1 MHTRCWNLFSSSR
14 TFRLHIV
21 HSLLSV
27 RYRHVCLCVHAGCT
41 LIVVAQVAGMD
52 RYHCLQHTLL
62 GCMYDLYWGCSL
74 VSRLFRLQIMQAS
87 INVGLHSHVH
97 GIVRYACAA
106 FLRVPCTRMIAMCLM
121 GAPVTGSMHIFLP
134 GVTLVS
140 RLFRS
145 QNMHSH
151 QSIMI

>member
-14 TFRLHIV
+14 TFRLHIAFRIERAV
-21 HSLLSV
+21 QARVFVCACGLHTHRCCSGCRHGSLSSPSAHFVGMHV
-27 RYRHVCLCVHAGCT
+27 R
-41 LIVVAQVAGMD
+41 
-52 RYHCLQHTLL
+52 
-62 GCMYDLYWGCSL
+62 LYWGCSL

-121 GAPVTGSMHIFLP
+121 GAPVTGSMHIFIP
-134 GVTLVS
+134 GVTMVS

-145 QNMHSH
+145 QNMHTA
-151 QSIMI
+151 IKV

>member
-21 HSLLSV
+21 HSQLSV
-27 RYRHVCLCVHAGCT
+27 RYRHVCFCVHAGCT

-52 RYHCLQHTLL
+52 RYHRLQHTLL

-121 GAPVTGSMHIFLP
+121 GAPVTGSMHIFIP
-134 GVTLVS
+134 GETMVS

-145 QNMHSH
+145 QNMHTA
-151 QSIMI
+151 IKV